1 MKNAFLAALAL
12 AFAISL
18 AAPAPAQDAAP
29 AAKPAKP
36 KPAKKPGAA
45 AAKKPN
51 PAAPAANAPAPNP
64 ATADTAAPANAPA
77 PAPAP
82 TPGAASAPAPT
93 PTPAAAPAPSPPAAP
108 APTPAAA
115 APAPAPAPAARE
127 EPAPPAKID
136 RAEAIKRANAFF
148 NTSPVLNADF
158 VQIGS
163 DGKRSE
169 GKLYSQRAGRVRFE
183 YALPATLELVADGAR
198 VMVRDLKLKTQDIY
212 AIDQTPLKFLLKEKI
227 DFEHDV
233 TVLDVTTDDNGV
245 AISLEDKATFG
256 GTSHLKL
263 IFDPKTFKLRQWQI
277 TDPQGYETLLSLFNI
292 DQKRTPDP
300 ALFKI
305 DVNAKSE

>member
-1 MKNAFLAALAL
+1 LKNTLLAALAF
-12 AFAISL
+12 AFAVSF
-18 AAPAPAQDAAP
+18 AAPVPAQDAAP
-29 AAKPAKP
+29 AAPAAPGAAPAAPGAAPAAPGAAPAAKPAPPAKP
-36 KPAKKPGAA
+36 KSAKKSKPAA
-45 AAKKPN
+45 AAEP
-51 PAAPAANAPAPNP
+51 PAAPAANAPAPANAATP
-64 ATADTAAPANAPA
+64 AT
-77 PAPAP
+77 
-82 TPGAASAPAPT
+82 
-93 PTPAAAPAPSPPAAP
+93 
-108 APTPAAA
+108 AA
-115 APAPAPAPAARE
+115 APAPAAPAAPAPAAQE
-127 EPAPPAKID
+127 EPTPPAKID

-183 YALPATLELVADGAR
+183 YAQPATLELVADGAR
-198 VMVRDLKLKTQDIY
+198 VMVRDLKLKTQDVY

-233 TVLDVTTDDNGV
+233 KVLDVTTDDNGV
-245 AISLEDKATFG
+245 VISLEDKATFG

>member
-1 MKNAFLAALAL
+1 MKNTLLAALAF
-12 AFAISL
+12 AFAVSL
-18 AAPAPAQDAAP
+18 AVPAPAQDAAP
-29 AAKPAKP
+29 AAPAAKPAKA
-36 KPAKKPGAA
+36 KPAKPGAA
-45 AAKKPN
+45 AAKQPN
-51 PAAPAANAPAPNP
+51 PAAPAANAPAP
-64 ATADTAAPANAPA
+64 AT
-77 PAPAP
+77 
-82 TPGAASAPAPT
+82 
-93 PTPAAAPAPSPPAAP
+93 
-108 APTPAAA
+108 AA
-115 APAPAPAPAARE
+115 APAPAPVPGATPAAATAPAPAPAAQE

-148 NTSPVLNADF
+148 NASPVLNADF

-183 YALPATLELVADGAR
+183 YAEPATLELVADGAR
-198 VMVRDLKLKTQDIY
+198 VMVRDLKLKTQDVY

-233 TVLDVTTDDNGV
+233 KVLDVTTDDNGV

>member
-1 MKNAFLAALAL
+1 LKNTLLAALAF
-12 AFAISL
+12 AFAVSL

-29 AAKPAKP
+29 AAPAAPAAAPATPAAAPAAPAAKPAKP
-36 KPAKKPGAA
+36 KPGAA
-45 AAKKPN
+45 AAKKPK
-51 PAAPAANAPAPNP
+51 PAAAEP
-64 ATADTAAPANAPA
+64 
-77 PAPAP
+77 
-82 TPGAASAPAPT
+82 
-93 PTPAAAPAPSPPAAP
+93 PAAAPATAATPATAP
-108 APTPAAA
+108 APGAAA
-115 APAPAPAPAARE
+115 APAPAPAPAAQE

-183 YALPATLELVADGAR
+183 YAQPATLELVADGAR

-233 TVLDVTTDDNGV
+233 KVLDVTTDDNGV

>member
-1 MKNAFLAALAL
+1 MKNTLLAALAF
-12 AFAISL
+12 AFAVSL
-18 AAPAPAQDAAP
+18 AAPASAQDP
-29 AAKPAKP
+29 AAAGKPAKP
-36 KPAKKPGAA
+36 TPAKPGAA
-45 AAKKPN
+45 AAKKPK
-51 PAAPAANAPAPNP
+51 PGAP
-64 ATADTAAPANAPA
+64 
-77 PAPAP
+77 
-82 TPGAASAPAPT
+82 AASAPAPAAAAAPATGAAPT
-93 PTPAAAPAPSPPAAP
+93 PAAPAPGAAPAAAPAPS
-108 APTPAAA
+108 AAA
-115 APAPAPAPAARE
+115 ATAPAPAPAAQQ
-127 EPAPPAKID
+127 EPAPPAQID

-148 NTSPVLNADF
+148 NASPVLNADF

-183 YALPATLELVADGAR
+183 YAEPATLELVADGAR

-233 TVLDVTTDDNGV
+233 RVLDVTTDDNGV

>member
-1 MKNAFLAALAL
+1 LKNTLLAALAL
-12 AFAISL
+12 AFAVSL

-29 AAKPAKP
+29 AVPAAPAAPAAPATPAVSDAPAAKPGKS
-36 KPAKKPGAA
+36 KSLKPGAA
-45 AAKKPN
+45 AAKKPKPGAAEP
-51 PAAPAANAPAPNP
+51 PA
-64 ATADTAAPANAPA
+64 
-77 PAPAP
+77 
-82 TPGAASAPAPT
+82 AASAPASAPATAAT
-93 PTPAAAPAPSPPAAP
+93 PAPATAAAPG
-108 APTPAAA
+108 A
-115 APAPAPAPAARE
+115 APAPAAQE

-148 NTSPVLNADF
+148 NASPVLNADF

-183 YALPATLELVADGAR
+183 YAQPATLELVADGAR
-198 VMVRDLKLKTQDIY
+198 VMVRDLKLNTRDIY

-233 TVLDVTTDDNGV
+233 KVLDVTTDDNGV
-245 AISLEDKATFG
+245 VISLEDKVTFG

>member
-1 MKNAFLAALAL
+1 VKNVNIATLAL
-12 AFAISL
+12 IFAVSFT
-18 AAPAPAQDAAP
+18 AAAPAQDAASVAKP
-29 AAKPAKP
+29 ATPAKP
-36 KPAKKPGAA
+36 KPAAKPRAATTKKP
-45 AAKKPN
+45 K
-51 PAAPAANAPAPNP
+51 PAAPTAEAPA
-64 ATADTAAPANAPA
+64 ATNAIAPP

-82 TPGAASAPAPT
+82 TAQ
-93 PTPAAAPAPSPPAAP
+93 
-108 APTPAAA
+108 
-115 APAPAPAPAARE
+115 E
-127 EPAPPAKID
+127 EPAPAVKID

-158 VQIGS
+158 VQIGA

-183 YALPATLELVADGAR
+183 YAQPATLELVADGSR
-198 VMVRDLKLKTQDIY
+198 VMVRDRKLKTQDIY

-233 TVLDVTTDDNGV
+233 TVLDVNTDDAGV

-305 DVNAKSE
+305 DANAKSE

>member
-1 MKNAFLAALAL
+1 LKNTLLAALAL
-12 AFAISL
+12 AFAVSL

-29 AAKPAKP
+29 AVPAAPATKPATPAKP
-36 KPAKKPGAA
+36 KPAKPGAA
-45 AAKKPN
+45 AAKKPKPGA
-51 PAAPAANAPAPNP
+51 PAAEPPAAANAPVPNP
-64 ATADTAAPANAPA
+64 TPA
-77 PAPAP
+77 PA
-82 TPGAASAPAPT
+82 
-93 PTPAAAPAPSPPAAP
+93 
-108 APTPAAA
+108 AAA
-115 APAPAPAPAARE
+115 APAPAAQEDPAPA
-127 EPAPPAKID
+127 AKID
-136 RAEAIKRANAFF
+136 RAEAVKRANAFF
-148 NTSPVLNADF
+148 NASPVLNADF

-183 YALPATLELVADGAR
+183 YAQPATLELVADGAR
-198 VMVRDLKLKTQDIY
+198 VMVRDRKLKTQDIY

-245 AISLEDKATFG
+245 AISLEDKVTFG

>member
-1 MKNAFLAALAL
+1 LKNTLLAALAF
-12 AFAISL
+12 AFAVSL

-29 AAKPAKP
+29 TAPAAKPAQDAAPAAPAANPAQDAAPAASTAKPAKP
-36 KPAKKPGAA
+36 KPAKPGAA
-45 AAKKPN
+45 AAKKPK
-51 PAAPAANAPAPNP
+51 PAAAAEPPAAANAPAAAP
-64 ATADTAAPANAPA
+64 ATAA
-77 PAPAP
+77 
-82 TPGAASAPAPT
+82 G
-93 PTPAAAPAPSPPAAP
+93 PAAAPG
-108 APTPAAA
+108 AAA
-115 APAPAPAPAARE
+115 APAAQE
-127 EPAPPAKID
+127 EPAPTGKID

-148 NTSPVLNADF
+148 NASPVLNADF

-169 GKLYSQRAGRVRFE
+169 GKLYTQRAGRVRFE
-183 YALPATLELVADGAR
+183 YAQPATLELVADGAR

-233 TVLDVTTDDNGV
+233 KVLDVTTDDNGV
-245 AISLEDKATFG
+245 VISLEDKVTFG

>member
-1 MKNAFLAALAL
+1 MKNTLLAALAF
-12 AFAISL
+12 AFAVSF

-29 AAKPAKP
+29 AAPAAPGAAPAAKPAPPAKP
-36 KPAKKPGAA
+36 KSAKKPKPAA
-45 AAKKPN
+45 AAEP
-51 PAAPAANAPAPNP
+51 P
-64 ATADTAAPANAPA
+64 APANAATPATA
-77 PAPAP
+77 PAN
-82 TPGAASAPAPT
+82 
-93 PTPAAAPAPSPPAAP
+93 AAAPAPA
-108 APTPAAA
+108 AAA
-115 APAPAPAPAARE
+115 APAPAAQE

-148 NTSPVLNADF
+148 NASPVLNADF

-183 YALPATLELVADGAR
+183 YAQPATLELVADGAR
-198 VMVRDLKLKTQDIY
+198 VMVRDLKLNTRDIY

-233 TVLDVTTDDNGV
+233 KVLDVTTDDNGV
-245 AISLEDKATFG
+245 VISLEDKVTFG

-305 DVNAKSE
+305 DANAKSE

>member
-1 MKNAFLAALAL
+1 MKNTLLAALAF
-12 AFAISL
+12 AFAVSF

-29 AAKPAKP
+29 AAPAAPGAAPAAPGAAPAAKPAPPAKP
-36 KPAKKPGAA
+36 KSAKKPKPAA
-45 AAKKPN
+45 AAEP
-51 PAAPAANAPAPNP
+51 PAAPAANAPAPANAATP
-64 ATADTAAPANAPA
+64 AT
-77 PAPAP
+77 
-82 TPGAASAPAPT
+82 
-93 PTPAAAPAPSPPAAP
+93 AAAPAPA
-108 APTPAAA
+108 AAA
-115 APAPAPAPAARE
+115 APAPAAQE
-127 EPAPPAKID
+127 EPAPPARID

-148 NTSPVLNADF
+148 NASPVLNADF

-183 YALPATLELVADGAR
+183 YAQPATLELVADGAR
-198 VMVRDLKLKTQDIY
+198 VMVRDLKLNTRDIY

-233 TVLDVTTDDNGV
+233 KVLDVTTDDNGV
-245 AISLEDKATFG
+245 VISLEDKVTFG

>member
-1 MKNAFLAALAL
+1 MKNTLLAALAF
-12 AFAISL
+12 AFAVSF

-29 AAKPAKP
+29 AAPAAPGAAPAAKPAPPAKP
-36 KPAKKPGAA
+36 KSAKKPKPAA
-45 AAKKPN
+45 AAEP
-51 PAAPAANAPAPNP
+51 P
-64 ATADTAAPANAPA
+64 APANAATPATA
-77 PAPAP
+77 PAN
-82 TPGAASAPAPT
+82 
-93 PTPAAAPAPSPPAAP
+93 AAAPAPA
-108 APTPAAA
+108 AAA
-115 APAPAPAPAARE
+115 APAPAAQE

-148 NTSPVLNADF
+148 NASPVLNADF

-183 YALPATLELVADGAR
+183 YAQPATLELVADGAR
-198 VMVRDLKLKTQDIY
+198 VMVRDLKLNTRDIY

-233 TVLDVTTDDNGV
+233 KVLDVTTDDNGV
-245 AISLEDKATFG
+245 VISLEDKATFG

-305 DVNAKSE
+305 DANAKSE

>member
-1 MKNAFLAALAL
+1 LKNTLLAALAF
-12 AFAISL
+12 AFAVSL
-18 AAPAPAQDAAP
+18 AAPARAQDAAP
-29 AAKPAKP
+29 AAPGAAPAAKPTPPAKP
-36 KPAKKPGAA
+36 KSAKKPKPAA
-45 AAKKPN
+45 AAEP
-51 PAAPAANAPAPNP
+51 PAAPAANAPAPANAATP
-64 ATADTAAPANAPA
+64 AT
-77 PAPAP
+77 
-82 TPGAASAPAPT
+82 
-93 PTPAAAPAPSPPAAP
+93 
-108 APTPAAA
+108 AA
-115 APAPAPAPAARE
+115 APAPAAPAPAAQE
-127 EPAPPAKID
+127 EPTPPAKID

-183 YALPATLELVADGAR
+183 YAQPATLELVADGAR
-198 VMVRDLKLKTQDIY
+198 VMVRDLKLNTRDIY

-233 TVLDVTTDDNGV
+233 KVLDVTTDDNGV
-245 AISLEDKATFG
+245 VISLEDKVTFG

>member
-1 MKNAFLAALAL
+1 
-12 AFAISL
+12 
-18 AAPAPAQDAAP
+18 
-29 AAKPAKP
+29 
-36 KPAKKPGAA
+36 
-45 AAKKPN
+45 
-51 PAAPAANAPAPNP
+51 
-64 ATADTAAPANAPA
+64 
-77 PAPAP
+77 
-82 TPGAASAPAPT
+82 
-93 PTPAAAPAPSPPAAP
+93 
-108 APTPAAA
+108 
-115 APAPAPAPAARE
+115 
-127 EPAPPAKID
+127 
-136 RAEAIKRANAFF
+136 
-148 NTSPVLNADF
+148 

-183 YALPATLELVADGAR
+183 YAQPATLELVADGAR
-198 VMVRDLKLKTQDIY
+198 VMVRDLKLNTRDIY

-233 TVLDVTTDDNGV
+233 KVLDVTTDDNGV
-245 AISLEDKATFG
+245 VISLEDKVTFG

-305 DVNAKSE
+305 DANAKSE

>member
-1 MKNAFLAALAL
+1 MKNTLLAALAF
-12 AFAISL
+12 AFAVSL
-18 AAPAPAQDAAP
+18 AAPGARARCGPRQP
-29 AAKPAKP
+29 PP
-36 KPAKKPGAA
+36 PSPRSRRPSSRGAA

-51 PAAPAANAPAPNP
+51 PAAPAANAPAPAP
-64 ATADTAAPANAPA
+64 ATTVATPA
-77 PAPAP
+77 P
-82 TPGAASAPAPT
+82 GV
-93 PTPAAAPAPSPPAAP
+93 
-108 APTPAAA
+108 
-115 APAPAPAPAARE
+115 APAPAPAPAAATAPAPAPAAQE

-148 NTSPVLNADF
+148 NASPVLNADF

-183 YALPATLELVADGAR
+183 YAQPATLELVADGAR

-233 TVLDVTTDDNGV
+233 RVLDVTTDDNGV
-245 AISLEDKATFG
+245 VISLEDKVTFG

>member
-1 MKNAFLAALAL
+1 MKNTLLAALAF
-12 AFAISL
+12 AFAVSF

-29 AAKPAKP
+29 AAPAAPGAAPAAKPAPPAKP
-36 KPAKKPGAA
+36 KSAKKPKPAA
-45 AAKKPN
+45 AAEP
-51 PAAPAANAPAPNP
+51 P
-64 ATADTAAPANAPA
+64 APANAATPATA
-77 PAPAP
+77 PAN
-82 TPGAASAPAPT
+82 
-93 PTPAAAPAPSPPAAP
+93 AAAPAPA
-108 APTPAAA
+108 AAA
-115 APAPAPAPAARE
+115 APAPAAQE

-148 NTSPVLNADF
+148 NASPVLNADF

-183 YALPATLELVADGAR
+183 YAQPATLELVADGAR
-198 VMVRDLKLKTQDIY
+198 VMVRDLKLNTRDIY

-233 TVLDVTTDDNGV
+233 KVLDVTTDDNGV
-245 AISLEDKATFG
+245 VISLEDKVTFG

-277 TDPQGYETLLSLFNI
+277 TDAQGYETLLSLFNI

-305 DVNAKSE
+305 DANAKSE

>member
-1 MKNAFLAALAL
+1 MKNTLLAALAL
-12 AFAISL
+12 AFAVSL

-29 AAKPAKP
+29 AARRSSRPRRLTLPRQAGEPARKSRSP
-36 KPAKKPGAA
+36 AA
-45 AAKKPN
+45 AEP
-51 PAAPAANAPAPNP
+51 PA
-64 ATADTAAPANAPA
+64 
-77 PAPAP
+77 
-82 TPGAASAPAPT
+82 AASAPASAPATAAT
-93 PTPAAAPAPSPPAAP
+93 PAPATAAAPG
-108 APTPAAA
+108 A
-115 APAPAPAPAARE
+115 APAPAAQE
-127 EPAPPAKID
+127 EPAPPVKID

-148 NTSPVLNADF
+148 NASFVLNADF

-183 YALPATLELVADGAR
+183 YAQPATLELVADGAR

-212 AIDQTPLKFLLKEKI
+212 AMDQTPLKFLLKEKI

>member
-1 MKNAFLAALAL
+1 MKNTLLAALAF
-12 AFAISL
+12 AFAVSF

-29 AAKPAKP
+29 AAPAAPGAAPAAKPAPPAKP
-36 KPAKKPGAA
+36 KSAKKPKPAA
-45 AAKKPN
+45 AAEP
-51 PAAPAANAPAPNP
+51 P
-64 ATADTAAPANAPA
+64 APANAATPATA
-77 PAPAP
+77 PAN
-82 TPGAASAPAPT
+82 ASAPAP
-93 PTPAAAPAPSPPAAP
+93 A
-108 APTPAAA
+108 AAA
-115 APAPAPAPAARE
+115 APAPAAQE

-148 NTSPVLNADF
+148 NASPVLNADF

-183 YALPATLELVADGAR
+183 YAQPATLELVADGAR
-198 VMVRDLKLKTQDIY
+198 VMVRDLKLNTRDIY

-233 TVLDVTTDDNGV
+233 KVLDVTTDDNGV
-245 AISLEDKATFG
+245 VISLEDKVTFG

-305 DVNAKSE
+305 DANAKSE

>member
-1 MKNAFLAALAL
+1 
-12 AFAISL
+12 
-18 AAPAPAQDAAP
+18 
-29 AAKPAKP
+29 
-36 KPAKKPGAA
+36 
-45 AAKKPN
+45 
-51 PAAPAANAPAPNP
+51 
-64 ATADTAAPANAPA
+64 
-77 PAPAP
+77 
-82 TPGAASAPAPT
+82 
-93 PTPAAAPAPSPPAAP
+93 
-108 APTPAAA
+108 
-115 APAPAPAPAARE
+115 APAPAPAPAAAAATTPAPAPAAQE

-148 NTSPVLNADF
+148 NASPVLNADF

-183 YALPATLELVADGAR
+183 YAEPATLELVADGAR

-233 TVLDVTTDDNGV
+233 RVLDVTTDDNGV
-245 AISLEDKATFG
+245 VISLEDKVTFG

-305 DVNAKSE
+305 DANAKSE

>member
-1 MKNAFLAALAL
+1 MKNTLLAALAF
-12 AFAISL
+12 AFAVSF

-29 AAKPAKP
+29 AAPAAPGAAPAAKPAPPAKP
-36 KPAKKPGAA
+36 KSAKKPKPAA
-45 AAKKPN
+45 AAEP
-51 PAAPAANAPAPNP
+51 P
-64 ATADTAAPANAPA
+64 APAN
-77 PAPAP
+77 
-82 TPGAASAPAPT
+82 
-93 PTPAAAPAPSPPAAP
+93 AAAPAPA
-108 APTPAAA
+108 AAA
-115 APAPAPAPAARE
+115 APAPAAQE

-148 NTSPVLNADF
+148 NASPVLNADF

-183 YALPATLELVADGAR
+183 YAQPATLELVADGAR
-198 VMVRDLKLKTQDIY
+198 VMVRDLKLNTRDIY

-233 TVLDVTTDDNGV
+233 KVLDVTTDDNGV
-245 AISLEDKATFG
+245 VISLEDKVTFG

-305 DVNAKSE
+305 DANAKSE

>member
-1 MKNAFLAALAL
+1 LKNAFLAALAL
-12 AFAISL
+12 AFAVSL

-36 KPAKKPGAA
+36 KPAKNAA
-45 AAKKPN
+45 AAKKPK
-51 PAAPAANAPAPNP
+51 PAAAPAANAPAP
-64 ATADTAAPANAPA
+64 ATAATAAPATATAPTPVPVPAPAAAPA
-77 PAPAP
+77 PAPA
-82 TPGAASAPAPT
+82 AAPT
-93 PTPAAAPAPSPPAAP
+93 P
-108 APTPAAA
+108 AA
-115 APAPAPAPAARE
+115 APAPAPAPAGRE

>member
-1 MKNAFLAALAL
+1 LKNVLLA
-12 AFAISL
+12 AFAIAFAVSL
-18 AAPAPAQDAAP
+18 AAPAPAQDAATAAKPTTP
-29 AAKPAKP
+29 AKKPAKP
-36 KPAKKPGAA
+36 RA
-45 AAKKPN
+45 AAKKPS
-51 PAAPAANAPAPNP
+51 PAAPAAEPPA
-64 ATADTAAPANAPA
+64 AANAPA
-77 PAPAP
+77 PAPV
-82 TPGAASAPAPT
+82 PAT
-93 PTPAAAPAPSPPAAP
+93 APAAAPPP
-108 APTPAAA
+108 AA
-115 APAPAPAPAARE
+115 APAPAPAAQE
-127 EPAPPAKID
+127 ESAPPAKID

-148 NTSPVLNADF
+148 NASFVLNADF
-158 VQIGS
+158 VQIGA

-183 YALPATLELVADGAR
+183 YAQPATLELVADGAR
-198 VMVRDLKLKTQDIY
+198 VMVRDRKLKTQDVY

-245 AISLEDKATFG
+245 AISVEDKATFG

-292 DQKRTPDP
+292 DQKHTPDP

>member
-1 MKNAFLAALAL
+1 MKNTILAALAF
-12 AFAISL
+12 AFAVSL
-18 AAPAPAQDAAP
+18 AAPAPAQDPAT

-36 KPAKKPGAA
+36 TPAKPGAA
-45 AAKKPN
+45 AAKKPK
-51 PAAPAANAPAPNP
+51 PAAPAAS
-64 ATADTAAPANAPA
+64 APA
-77 PAPAP
+77 PAPA
-82 TPGAASAPAPT
+82 TAAAPAPAT
-93 PTPAAAPAPSPPAAP
+93 AAAPATGAAPAPAAAPAAA
-108 APTPAAA
+108 TTT
-115 APAPAPAPAARE
+115 APAPAPAAPE

-148 NTSPVLNADF
+148 NASPVLNADF

-183 YALPATLELVADGAR
+183 YAEPATLELVADGAR

-233 TVLDVTTDDNGV
+233 RVLDVTTDDNGV

>member
-1 MKNAFLAALAL
+1 MKNTLLAALAF
-12 AFAISL
+12 AFAVSL
-18 AAPAPAQDAAP
+18 AAPASAQDPAA

-36 KPAKKPGAA
+36 TPAKPGAA
-45 AAKKPN
+45 AAKKPK
-51 PAAPAANAPAPNP
+51 PGAPAAS
-64 ATADTAAPANAPA
+64 APA
-77 PAPAP
+77 PAPA
-82 TPGAASAPAPT
+82 AAPAPAT
-93 PTPAAAPAPSPPAAP
+93 AAAPA
-108 APTPAAA
+108 TGA
-115 APAPAPAPAARE
+115 APAPAPAPAAAAATTPAPAPAAQE

-148 NTSPVLNADF
+148 NASPVLNADF

-183 YALPATLELVADGAR
+183 YAEPATLELVADGAR

-233 TVLDVTTDDNGV
+233 RVLDVTTDDNGV